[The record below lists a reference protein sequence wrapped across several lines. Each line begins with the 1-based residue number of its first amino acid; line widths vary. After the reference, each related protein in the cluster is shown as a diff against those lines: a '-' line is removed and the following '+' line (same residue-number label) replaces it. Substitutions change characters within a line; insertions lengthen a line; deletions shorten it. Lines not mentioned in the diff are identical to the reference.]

1 MKRREEER
9 RGDRE
14 RERDRQTDR
23 QRKTDTERE
32 RKSFLSVAYFSSLL
46 YFLFPLPNSALA
58 TTLNNFSLLPSPKY
72 NYLSLSVFLKR
83 GYSKMSETRPK
94 ECLLSCGLVDK
105 FLPPLPLI
113 FRTLFVGFPG
123 GSDSKESACRDLG
136 RSLGQE
142 DPLEKGMATHSSI
155 LAWRIPLTEEPGGFQ
170 SVESQRVRHD

>member
-14 RERDRQTDR
+14 RERETDRERQTEKDR
-23 QRKTDTERE
+23 HTERERE

-83 GYSKMSETRPK
+83 GYSKTSETRPK

-105 FLPPLPLI
+105 FLPLCGLSWWL
-113 FRTLFVGFPG
+113 R
-123 GSDSKESACRDLG
+123 
-136 RSLGQE
+136 Q
-142 DPLEKGMATHSSI
+142 
-155 LAWRIPLTEEPGGFQ
+155 
-170 SVESQRVRHD
+170 